1 MTTRLTKI
9 CDALVDFLIKR
20 TSSDF
25 TSVEIA
31 VLRCLR
37 DIIDGVIQTE
47 E

>member
-9 CDALVDFLIKR
+9 CDALVDFLMKR

-25 TSVEIA
+25 TSGE
-31 VLRCLR
+31 
-37 DIIDGVIQTE
+37 IDGVIQTE